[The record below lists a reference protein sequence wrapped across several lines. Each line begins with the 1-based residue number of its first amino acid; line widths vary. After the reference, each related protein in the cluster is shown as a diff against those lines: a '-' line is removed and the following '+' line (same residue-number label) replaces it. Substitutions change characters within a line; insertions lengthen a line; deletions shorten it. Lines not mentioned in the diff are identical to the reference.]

1 MLCGVAVAN
10 ISGCD
15 VCIACHVVCVTHNIA
30 SNIHYIVYLM
40 VSVEQPDDC
49 PIAGPKHV
57 VVIYYIVLFM
67 I

>member
-1 MLCGVAVAN
+1 MYNN
-10 ISGCD
+10 ILKITEGEISSP
-15 VCIACHVVCVTHNIA
+15 HPPKKT
-30 SNIHYIVYLM
+30 SYYIVYLM
-40 VSVEQPDDC
+40 VSVEQPDDG